1 MGQRHFVSFK
11 TKIEIKFNFPW
22 TPDNYIKI
30 NGIKGSQAVPS
41 IKRNKTS
48 FVSKKCSLL
57 RCLNLSRNI
66 MFPLNQQILNSLFWY
81 VSAVEY
87 NLNYGQDLDMEER
100 KDLTLEIKAAKI
112 F

>member
-1 MGQRHFVSFK
+1 MG
-11 TKIEIKFNFPW
+11 KFNFPW

-48 FVSKKCSLL
+48 FVSKKVQPPQVLV
-57 RCLNLSRNI
+57 NLSRNI
-66 MFPLNQQILNSLFWY
+66 MFPLNQQIPNSLFWY

-100 KDLTLEIKAAKI
+100 KDLILEIKAAKI